1 MYRDPGR
8 ISLLAEILVEKHGV
22 LGAQA
27 VAARR
32 ARLWSGTDDHEVAD
46 FWRAVGEAAARQLSQ
61 TRHDPPLT
69 ELLDGA
75 VTRATMDA
83 DGVSREDVA

>member
-32 ARLWSGTDDHEVAD
+32 VRLWSDADEVAD
-46 FWRAVGEAAARQLSQ
+46 FWRAVGEAVASPALS
-61 TRHDPPLT
+61 DP
-69 ELLDGA
+69 
-75 VTRATMDA
+75 
-83 DGVSREDVA
+83 S

>member
-8 ISLLAEILVEKHGV
+8 IALLAEILVEKHGV

-32 ARLWSGTDDHEVAD
+32 ARLWNDTDEVAD
-46 FWRAVGEAAARQLSQ
+46 FWRAVGEAVARRRSSGATAALPWRY
-61 TRHDPPLT
+61 R
-69 ELLDGA
+69 
-75 VTRATMDA
+75 
-83 DGVSREDVA
+83 

>member
-8 ISLLAEILVEKHGV
+8 IALLAEILVEKHGV

-32 ARLWSGTDDHEVAD
+32 ARLWSGADEVVD
-46 FWRAVGEAAARQLSQ
+46 FWRAVGEAVALRLARTRQTLPEVLNGVVM
-61 TRHDPPLT
+61 TRH
-69 ELLDGA
+69 
-75 VTRATMDA
+75 
-83 DGVSREDVA
+83 

>member
-8 ISLLAEILVEKHGV
+8 IALLAEILVEKHGV

-32 ARLWSGTDDHEVAD
+32 ARLWNDTDEVAD
-46 FWRAVGEAAARQLSQ
+46 FWHAVGVAMALRLAQ
-61 TRHDPPLT
+61 TRQTLP
-69 ELLDGA
+69 EVLDGA
-75 VTRATMDA
+75 VP
-83 DGVSREDVA
+83 REVLPKVNPVR